1 MSGLAAR
8 RQAIQAAA
16 AALAAVAVVL
26 AGPGLP
32 AQSAV
37 RADPD
42 LGSAQERARRLA
54 AEVDALEIR
63 AEQAVEAYNDVQ
75 SRLAAAV
82 TSNVSASRRLD
93 AARQAGQG
101 RRSAAERSVRA
112 VYMAGGQAALYGTL
126 LDGRDPADVLARAG
140 TVALVLRQQDASA
153 DRGEAEARELA
164 AATDQLASAAD
175 QASALERQAG
185 EAAAAVRA
193 VLDARAG
200 ELAAADEQVRRL
212 AEEARRKAE
221 AEAAARAA
229 ALLGTGT
236 GGQVA
241 PGVWPDGLPAPAGP
255 AGPAL
260 AAARSRLGLP
270 YVWGATGP
278 DSFDCSGLTGWAY
291 RQAGLALP
299 RTSREQWLAGT
310 RIGLPELQPGDLLF
324 WATDV
329 RDPGSIHH
337 VALYAGA
344 GWMLEA
350 PRSGQPLRVARV
362 YLDGYIG
369 AVRPGSRAPA

>member
-1 MSGLAAR
+1 MSR
-8 RQAIQAAA
+8 RAIHSAA
-16 AALAAVAVVL
+16 AALAAAALLL
-26 AGPGLP
+26 AGAALP
-32 AQSAV
+32 AHSAV

-42 LGSAQERARRLA
+42 LGSAQEQARRLA

-63 AEQAVEAYNDVQ
+63 AEQAVEAYNAVQ

-82 TSNVSASRRLD
+82 TASVSATRRLD
-93 AARQAGQG
+93 AARQSGQG

-126 LDGRDPADVLARAG
+126 LDGRDPADVLARAS

-153 DRGEAEARELA
+153 DRGEAQARELA
-164 AATDQLASAAD
+164 QATSAMAGTAEQAA
-175 QASALERQAG
+175 ALEREAG

-193 VLDARAG
+193 LLDARAA
-200 ELAAADEQVRRL
+200 ELAAADAQVRRL
-212 AEEARRKAE
+212 AEEARQQAE

-229 ALLGTGT
+229 ALLGTE
-236 GGQVA
+236 GGVA
-241 PGVWPDGLPAPAGP
+241 VPPGVWPDGLPSPAGP
-255 AGPAL
+255 AAQAL

-291 RQAGLALP
+291 RSAGVSLP

-324 WATDV
+324 WASNP
-329 RDPGSIHH
+329 RDPQTIHH

-350 PRSGQPLRVARV
+350 PRSGLPLRVSRV

-369 AVRPGSRAPA
+369 AVRPGPRAPA